1 MIYEEHLR
9 SKGIE
14 VHQGKDFELSKS
26 LTRLHQEI
34 KWNKKSATPVLE
46 KITDE
51 LHDHHKR
58 LYANDNHSILIIFQ
72 AMDAA
77 GKDSTIHHVFKGLY
91 PQAVEVYSF
100 KAPSE
105 KELDHD
111 FLWRSMSCL
120 PERGRISVFNR
131 SYYEEVL
138 VTRVHPEYILRQ
150 RIPDIQSIED
160 ISEDFWQQ
168 RYRSIRDHEAH
179 LAQNGTLV
187 IKFFLHVSREEQKRR
202 FLERIDDPEKNWKF
216 SFNDL
221 KERARWGDYMH
232 AFEQAIRH
240 TAQPHAPWYVVPA
253 DDPWTM
259 RIIVAEILLS
269 VMRRLKLSYPVIGRQ
284 QEIELKEAKKILSS
298 ERE

>member
-1 MIYEEHLR
+1 MIYEEHLSSSR
-9 SKGIE
+9 IE
-14 VHQGKDFELSKS
+14 ITSGEEFELKRC
-26 LTRLHQEI
+26 LTKLEHD
-34 KWNKKSATPVLE
+34 KVWDKKSATPVLE
-46 KITDE
+46 KITEE

-91 PQAVEVYSF
+91 PQAVEVFSF

-150 RIPDIQSIED
+150 RIPGIQEIED
-160 ISEDFWQQ
+160 ITEDFWQQ

-187 IKFFLHVSREEQKRR
+187 LKFFLHVSREEQKRR
-202 FLERIDDPEKNWKF
+202 FLERIDDSEKNWKF

-221 KERARWGDYMH
+221 KERARWEDYMF
-232 AFEQAIRH
+232 AFEQAIKH
-240 TAQPHAPWYVVPA
+240 TAQTHAPWYVVPA

-259 RIIVAEILLS
+259 RIMVAEILLS
-269 VMRRLKLSYPVIGRQ
+269 VMRKLKLSYPELGEEERLKL
-284 QEIELKEAKKILSS
+284 QEARELLMNES
-298 ERE
+298 

>member
-1 MIYEEHLR
+1 MIYEEHL
-9 SKGIE
+9 SASGIE
-14 VHQGKDFELSKS
+14 ITRGEGFELKQC
-26 LTRLHQEI
+26 LTRLEHG
-34 KWNKKSATPVLE
+34 KSWNKKSATPVLE
-46 KITDE
+46 EITDE

-91 PQAVEVYSF
+91 PQAVEVYNF
-100 KAPSE
+100 KAPSD

-150 RIPDIQSIED
+150 RIPGIQALED
-160 ISEDFWQQ
+160 ITEDFWQH

-187 IKFFLHVSREEQKRR
+187 LKFFLHVSREEQKRR

-221 KERARWGDYMH
+221 KERARWEDYMF
-232 AFEQAIRH
+232 AFEQAIKH
-240 TAQPHAPWYVVPA
+240 TAQAHAPWYVVPA

-259 RIIVAEILLS
+259 RIMVAEILLK
-269 VMRRLKLSYPVIGRQ
+269 VMQGLKLSYP
-284 QEIELKEAKKILSS
+284 ELSEEEKAKLSEASS
-298 ERE
+298 LLQNET